1 MKRFLLT
8 LLTVAL
14 VAALAA
20 FVAAPGVVRQIRLR
34 ENAQAASG
42 YRAATDGLSPLDCGT
57 LLAQAQDHNSAL
69 ASAPWADP
77 FAEAPEPPADGYEA
91 LLNPAG
97 DGVMAVLEIPKLGV
111 TLAVYHGGGAEASP
125 ARVAHAPW
133 SRLPSGDTDGPCV
146 LYAGRERL
154 FDPLAGL
161 NRLIAGDCFFLR
173 VLQGTATYEV
183 FQVARLDPGALGTL
197 ERVGDEDEC
206 ALVAVTD
213 AGQRLVVR
221 ARRVPR
227 QSVKPV
233 DDSAALPG
241 GIPELM
247 LAAPVAVAG
256 LALMTVIEWIRRA
269 ARRHRRRHTR
279 L

>member
-1 MKRFLLT
+1 MYAVPER
-8 LLTVAL
+8 
-14 VAALAA
+14 
-20 FVAAPGVVRQIRLR
+20 
-34 ENAQAASG
+34 S
-42 YRAATDGLSPLDCGT
+42 Y
-57 LLAQAQDHNSAL
+57 
-69 ASAPWADP
+69 DP
-77 FAEAPEPPADGYEA
+77 FA
-91 LLNPAG
+91 
-97 DGVMAVLEIPKLGV
+97 
-111 TLAVYHGGGAEASP
+111 
-125 ARVAHAPW
+125 
-133 SRLPSGDTDGPCV
+133 
-146 LYAGRERL
+146 
-154 FDPLAGL
+154 GL
-161 NRLIAGDCFFLR
+161 DRLIAGDCFFLR